1 KFPHWIAEN
10 KISHCFLP
18 TPLGEIFLTHVEPKH
33 PSLKF
38 LLLGGDKLKPLKRIM
53 NFFVVNHYGPSES
66 SVVTTYGYVDSISVD
81 PPIGISISAI
91 TARIER
97 QEADF
102 NSLATGELLIGG
114 AGLAWGY
121 L

>member
-1 KFPHWIAEN
+1 HDIRATQLANAAFDAHIWEIFPYLCFGGCIYIVNEHQLDILKFPHWIAEN

-53 NFFVVNHYGPSES
+53 NFFVVNH
-66 SVVTTYGYVDSISVD
+66 
-81 PPIGISISAI
+81 
-91 TARIER
+91 
-97 QEADF
+97 
-102 NSLATGELLIGG
+102 
-114 AGLAWGY
+114 
-121 L
+121 